1 MQPKYFGLFEGKLV
15 RAEIVFCSIL
25 IILIKHFN
33 KKSLSDFSISATP
46 MLFFKN
52 QFINVINSVIR
63 LILKL
68 IFCWNEYVRELST
81 QIFRIRYYMEH
92 VNCYKK
98 ERQEQL

>member
-1 MQPKYFGLFEGKLV
+1 M
-15 RAEIVFCSIL
+15 RAEIVLCSIL

-52 QFINVINSVIR
+52 QFINSFIS

-68 IFCWNEYVRELST
+68 ISCWNECVRELST

-98 ERQEQL
+98 KRQEQL

>member
-1 MQPKYFGLFEGKLV
+1 MLPKYFGLFEGELV
-15 RAEIVFCSIL
+15 RAEIVLCSIL

-33 KKSLSDFSISATP
+33 EKSLSDFSTSATP
-46 MLFFKN
+46 IVFFKN
-52 QFINVINSVIR
+52 QFINSFIS

-68 IFCWNEYVRELST
+68 IFYWNEYVRELST